1 MCLDCHPPF
10 PTPLISA
17 KSTVLISSKPVDLE
31 TCQKHGIIKAT
42 PTQTASCTQPKYVAT
57 DPVALRV
64 KQHSQS
70 LSGGDFTISTYPT
83 DDSPLGTKLF
93 SVKGDF
99 GSLSNKRHFSDT
111 SGLPLFTLQR
121 KKAGVTWF
129 VTLPGDERGSEPIA
143 TIATKWSA
151 FKDKFDVYFKNAA
164 ANGEETVLEV
174 RGQNVWKTKTHV
186 YYKGNLVMI
195 TKLADVV
202 SVYVP
207 GKRPAWTVEVA
218 EGMDLSLASLITV
231 LLATLLHYSSL
242 PSSHSGPSSREDE
255 DFKGISKK

>member
-1 MCLDCHPPF
+1 M
-10 PTPLISA
+10 A
-17 KSTVLISSKPVDLE
+17 SSKLLPLKLPLALN
-31 TCQKHGIIKAT
+31 T
-42 PTQTASCTQPKYVAT
+42 KYVAT
-57 DPVALRV
+57 DTVALRV
-64 KQHSQS
+64 KQHSES

-99 GSLSNKRHFSDT
+99 GSLSTKRHFSDD

-129 VTLPGDERGSEPIA
+129 VVPPGDERGSEAIA

-164 ANGEETVLEV
+164 ADGEETVLEV

-186 YYKGNLVMI
+186 YHKGNLVMI
-195 TKLADVV
+195 AKLADVL
-202 SVYVP
+202 SAYVP
-207 GKRPAWTVEVA
+207 GKRPTWTVEVA
-218 EGMDLSLASLITV
+218 EGMDLSLASVITV
-231 LLATLLHYSSL
+231 LLATLLYHSSL

-255 DFKGISKK
+255 DGKGSSKKE

>member
-1 MCLDCHPPF
+1 M
-10 PTPLISA
+10 A
-17 KSTVLISSKPVDLE
+17 SSKLLPLKLPLAYN
-31 TCQKHGIIKAT
+31 T
-42 PTQTASCTQPKYVAT
+42 KYIAQDT
-57 DPVALRV
+57 TALRV
-64 KQHSQS
+64 KQHSES
-70 LSGGDFTISTYPT
+70 LSGGDFTISTYPA

-99 GSLSNKRHFSDT
+99 GSLSNKRHFSDA

-129 VTLPGDERGSEPIA
+129 VVLPGDERGSEPIA

-164 ANGEETVLEV
+164 ADGEETVLEV

-195 TKLADVV
+195 AKLADVV

-207 GKRPAWTVEVA
+207 GKRPAWKVEVA
-218 EGMDLSLASLITV
+218 EGMDLSLAAVISV

-242 PSSHSGPSSREDE
+242 PSSHSGSSTKEDE
-255 DFKGISKK
+255 DYKGSSKKDEPGS

>member
-1 MCLDCHPPF
+1 M
-10 PTPLISA
+10 A
-17 KSTVLISSKPVDLE
+17 SSKLLPLKLPLALN
-31 TCQKHGIIKAT
+31 T
-42 PTQTASCTQPKYVAT
+42 KYVPT

-64 KQHSQS
+64 KQHSES

-93 SVKGDF
+93 SVKGDLR
-99 GSLSNKRHFSDT
+99 SLSNKRHFSDT

-121 KKAGVTWF
+121 KKSRCDV
-129 VTLPGDERGSEPIA
+129 
-143 TIATKWSA
+143 WSA

-164 ANGEETVLEV
+164 ADAEETVLEV
-174 RGQNVWKTKTHV
+174 RGQSVWKTKTHV
-186 YYKGNLVMI
+186 YYEGNLVMI
-195 TKLADVV
+195 AKLADVV

-231 LLATLLHYSSL
+231 LYIVPLQQFTVVSFWPQLQ
-242 PSSHSGPSSREDE
+242 G
-255 DFKGISKK
+255 

>member
-1 MCLDCHPPF
+1 M
-10 PTPLISA
+10 A
-17 KSTVLISSKPVDLE
+17 SSKLLPLKLPLALN
-31 TCQKHGIIKAT
+31 T
-42 PTQTASCTQPKYVAT
+42 KYVAT

-99 GSLSNKRHFSDT
+99 GSLSNKRHFSDA

-121 KKAGVTWF
+121 KKAGVTWL

-164 ANGEETVLEV
+164 ADAEETVLEV
-174 RGQNVWKTKTHV
+174 RGQSVWKTKTHV

-195 TKLADVV
+195 AKLADVV

-218 EGMDLSLASLITV
+218 EGMDLSLVSASASLFCV
-231 LLATLLHYSSL
+231 
-242 PSSHSGPSSREDE
+242 RVV
-255 DFKGISKK
+255 